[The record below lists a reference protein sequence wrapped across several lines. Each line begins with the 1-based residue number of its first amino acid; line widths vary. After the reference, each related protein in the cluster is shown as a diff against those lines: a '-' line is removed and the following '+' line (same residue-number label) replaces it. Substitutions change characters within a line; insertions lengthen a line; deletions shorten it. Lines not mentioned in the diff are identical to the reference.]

1 MIDRQTINVDCLY
14 VNGDSWVRG
23 SELIDPTSSVT
34 NHFDAVHETY
44 RMKHQW
50 GKLLA
55 DSLGLDFIDGS
66 LAGGSN
72 DYILRTTLKDV
83 SQLRRDGKRP
93 LVMVSWS
100 QLQRFELP
108 IGPDGS
114 LYQAL
119 VSPAV
124 SDNPRAAIEIWTK
137 FSSDRSDLIRWL
149 GQIISLDSFLK
160 VNGITYFGTTVFA
173 SPYRILES
181 FIKTKDFEPYLYQLA
196 TNVNLHKH
204 MLNFSL
210 ESILLQYDNVA
221 YGPGGHPLAEGHEL
235 LAKYIQAQLEQRYTI
250 KTIQAKR

>member
-23 SELIDPTSSVT
+23 SELIDPTSDVT
-34 NHFDAVHETY
+34 DHFDHVHEQY

-55 DSLGLDFIDGS
+55 DSLGLEFIDGS
-66 LAGGSN
+66 MAGGSN
-72 DYILRTTLKDV
+72 DYILRTTVKDV
-83 SQLRRDGKRP
+83 SQLRREGRRP
-93 LVMVSWS
+93 LVIVAWS

-114 LYQAL
+114 LYHAL
-119 VSPAV
+119 VTPAN
-124 SDNPRAAIEIWTK
+124 SDNPKAALEIWSK
-137 FSSDRSDLIRWL
+137 FSSDRSDLVRWL
-149 GQIISLDSFLK
+149 GHIILLDSFLK
-160 VNGITYFGTTVFA
+160 VNGINYFGTTVFA

-196 TNVNLHKH
+196 TNVNLHRH

-210 ESILLQYDNVA
+210 ESILLQYDAVA
-221 YGPGGHPLAEGHEL
+221 YGPGGHPLAEGHVL
-235 LAKYIQAQLEQRYTI
+235 LAKYLQAQLEQRYTI
-250 KTIQAKR
+250 KTTQAPR

>member
-23 SELIDPTSSVT
+23 SELIDPTSDIT
-34 NHFDAVHETY
+34 NHFDPIHDSY
-44 RMKHQW
+44 RAAHQW

-55 DSLGLDFIDGS
+55 DSLGLEFIDGS
-66 LAGGSN
+66 MAGGSN
-72 DYILRTTLKDV
+72 DYILRTTIRDV
-83 SQLRRDGKRP
+83 SQLRREGRRP
-93 LVMVSWS
+93 LVLISWT

-119 VSPAV
+119 VGPAS
-124 SDNPRAAIEIWTK
+124 SDNPRAAIEIWSR

-160 VNGITYFGTTVFA
+160 VNGINYFGTTVFA

-196 TNVNLHKH
+196 TNVNLTRH

-210 ESILLQYDNVA
+210 ESILLQYDNVE

-235 LAKYIQAQLEQRYTI
+235 LAKYIKAQLDLRFNI
-250 KTIQAKR
+250 KSIQAPR